1 MCHSFPYRKVHETS
15 HTCIFFHVVNV
26 MQILFKNDWSV
37 LIHCVKVCLLQL
49 LHLKSYQFLQPN
61 NCIPNDLLLHYCIYR
76 VNHFSPKTAKTEKS
90 KKSKIPLKRQ
100 RLDCSYSIRDLKKK
114 IHSSKA
120 FFQWFCV
127 KIFKGKIIVFLN
139 VNNSPIVYY
148 LYKRQLCIKGK
159 ENIHLKNQLTS
170 YPNQPNVEYVMAI
183 KFIFMSLL
191 SQMKFS

>member
-1 MCHSFPYRKVHETS
+1 MEWKFGKMCHSFPYRKVHETS
-15 HTCIFFHVVNV
+15 HTCIFFHVFV

-90 KKSKIPLKRQ
+90 EKSKIPLKRQ

-114 IHSSKA
+114 SIKA
-120 FFQWFCV
+120 KRFFNDFV
-127 KIFKGKIIVFLN
+127 LR
-139 VNNSPIVYY
+139 Y
-148 LYKRQLCIKGK
+148 LK
-159 ENIHLKNQLTS
+159 EK
-170 YPNQPNVEYVMAI
+170 
-183 KFIFMSLL
+183 
-191 SQMKFS
+191 